1 MMRWTPALGDW
12 VNIFKAFAK
21 IKSADDSTPFL
32 TEIKNFRLDKYQ
44 RTLQEFVDIRNAS
57 LRGHGATLSEDEYE
71 LRF

>member
-1 MMRWTPALGDW
+1 MIGSTSLKHSLRSST
-12 VNIFKAFAK
+12 
-21 IKSADDSTPFL
+21 ADDSTPFL